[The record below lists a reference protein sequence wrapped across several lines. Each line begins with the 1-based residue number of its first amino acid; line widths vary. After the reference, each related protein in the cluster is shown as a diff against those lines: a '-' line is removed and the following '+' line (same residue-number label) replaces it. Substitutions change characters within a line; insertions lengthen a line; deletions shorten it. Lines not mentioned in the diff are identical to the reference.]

1 MLVLASGTV
10 CAAAAAADA
19 PPAAAVHRS
28 WEFSVF
34 KATTL

>member
-1 MLVLASGTV
+1 LLVLASGTV
-10 CAAAAAADA
+10 CAAAAAAAA

-34 KATTL
+34 KATT